1 MSKTVSTR
9 LEDDIVSKLDNITKK
24 EKIDRSS
31 LIRKFILEQIAQYEM
46 RRVGELYRKGLV
58 SLQEAA
64 TQANVT
70 IYEMMDFLQKEKI
83 RPPLESSD
91 EISSGIEKSLDLMKD
106 KSAK

>member
-9 LEDDIVSKLDNITKK
+9 LEDDIVIKLDEITQK

-46 RRVGELYRKGLV
+46 RWVGELYRKGLV

-64 TQANVT
+64 TKANVS
-70 IYEMMDFLQKEKI
+70 IYEMMDYLQKEKI
-83 RPPLESSD
+83 GPPIETGEEITQGLKESLKW
-91 EISSGIEKSLDLMKD
+91 INEKTSK
-106 KSAK
+106 

>member
-106 KSAK
+106 KSSK

>member
-46 RRVGELYRKGLV
+46 RRVGELYRKGLA

-91 EISSGIEKSLDLMKD
+91 EITSGIEKSLDLMKE
-106 KSAK
+106 KSSK

>member
-9 LEDDIVSKLDNITKK
+9 LEDEIVSKLDSITKK
-24 EKIDRSS
+24 ENIDRSS

-46 RRVGELYRKGLV
+46 QRVGELYRKGLV

-70 IYEMMDFLQKEKI
+70 IYEMMDFLQKERI
-83 RPPLESSD
+83 RPPLETSD
-91 EISSGIEKSLDLMKD
+91 EIESGIEKSLNLMKN
-106 KSAK
+106 KASK